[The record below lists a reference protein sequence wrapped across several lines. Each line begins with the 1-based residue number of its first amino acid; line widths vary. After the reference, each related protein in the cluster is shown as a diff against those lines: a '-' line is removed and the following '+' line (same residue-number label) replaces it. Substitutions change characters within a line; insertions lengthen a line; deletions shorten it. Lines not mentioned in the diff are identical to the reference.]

1 MLSLISNGPFHL
13 RLTRNTL
20 LSFFYI
26 PTSSPIPSS
35 LFGIVSFYGWGTYHS
50 LKFIITSDWVGAGDD
65 AKNAVTAYVFE
76 NSQRDWKSKIII
88 DLRASLS
95 IGRSPCLCLSHVS
108 LQMKRGNFHFP
119 SFLQSHRKV
128 GHLFRQAKI
137 LPASLCVSLSVC
149 ISLFSI
155 PAISSLVVLIHCI
168 SLYLNLPTSPPS
180 VLPIHVCAATLVP
193 S

>member
-13 RLTRNTL
+13 RLTHATHSFPFFIPPHPTPL
-20 LSFFYI
+20 L
-26 PTSSPIPSS
+26 P
-35 LFGIVSFYGWGTYHS
+35 LLVSFYGWGTYHS

-95 IGRSPCLCLSHVS
+95 TGRSPCLRLSHVS

-119 SFLQSHRKV
+119 SFLQSRRKV

-180 VLPIHVCAATLVP
+180 VRSIHVYAATLVP

>member
-1 MLSLISNGPFHL
+1 M
-13 RLTRNTL
+13 
-20 LSFFYI
+20 
-26 PTSSPIPSS
+26 
-35 LFGIVSFYGWGTYHS
+35 
-50 LKFIITSDWVGAGDD
+50 
-65 AKNAVTAYVFE
+65 TAYVFE

-119 SFLQSHRKV
+119 SFLQSRRKV

-155 PAISSLVVLIHCI
+155 PAISLSRCTY
-168 SLYLNLPTSPPS
+168 SLYLAVSQFTDLAPLCTFDSCVCCHVGTQLTCN
-180 VLPIHVCAATLVP
+180 VLRC
-193 S
+193 